1 MKVLSI
7 ARSRATVP
15 LFCIAFFFVQRMDGQ
30 TLHAEIEEVR
40 EFEVFVK
47 DKPAGKSTIRITET
61 ADGTTQ
67 VDTEASVE
75 LNYFVYV
82 YRYDF
87 HGRETWREG
96 RLVSTENRA
105 TDDGKSFHVR
115 ARAGA
120 RGSTVETNGK
130 TRAAPLI
137 DMTTN
142 YWRAPD
148 MSQRSKQSFMNAD
161 RGTVHSVEI
170 RAIGADQVTVDG
182 RRIDC
187 THVRLSGEIEAD
199 LWFDDQDRIVG
210 QKTIE
215 DGYPTEL
222 RLKRVRRNRVRAAAR

>member
-7 ARSRATVP
+7 ATLRATVP
-15 LFCIAFFFVQRMDGQ
+15 LFCIAFFLVQRIGGQ
-30 TLHAEIEEVR
+30 TLHAETVEVR
-40 EFEVFVK
+40 EFEIFVK

-67 VDTEASVE
+67 VDTEASVK

-87 HGRETWREG
+87 QGRETWREG

-105 TDDGKSFHVR
+105 TDDGKGFHVQ

-120 RGSTVETNGK
+120 RGSTIETNGK
-130 TRAAPLI
+130 ARAAPLI

-142 YWRAPD
+142 YWLAPD
-148 MSQRSKQSFMNAD
+148 VSQRSRQSFMNAD

-187 THVRLSGEIEAD
+187 AHVRVSGEIEAD

-222 RLKRVRRNRVRAAAR
+222 RMIHVRRSTVRTVAR

>member
-1 MKVLSI
+1 MSI
-7 ARSRATVP
+7 AAAGFIAAGP
-15 LFCIAFFFVQRMDGQ
+15 LFCLICFVAQAADGP
-30 TLHAEIEEVR
+30 TSPVVAEEFR

-61 ADGTTQ
+61 ADGATR
-67 VDTEASVE
+67 VDTEASVK
-75 LNYFVYV
+75 LDYFVYV
-82 YRYDF
+82 YRYEF

-105 TDDGKSFHVR
+105 TDDGKKLIVR
-115 ARAGA
+115 ARLGAG
-120 RGSTVETNGK
+120 GSTIETNGK
-130 TRAAPLI
+130 ARAAPRF

-148 MSQRSKQSFMNAD
+148 MSRRSKQSFMNAD
-161 RGTVHSVEI
+161 QGTLHSVEI
-170 RAIGADQVTVDG
+170 RAMGAERVMVDR

-187 THVRLSGEIEAD
+187 AHLRVSGEIEAD

-210 QKTIE
+210 RKTIE

-222 RLKRVRRNRVRAAAR
+222 RLVRVSRSAARTATR

>member
-15 LFCIAFFFVQRMDGQ
+15 LFCFAFFLAQTIGGQ
-30 TLHAEIEEVR
+30 TLHAETEEVR
-40 EFEVFVK
+40 EFEILVK
-47 DKPAGKSTIRITET
+47 DKPAGKSTIGIIEC
-61 ADGTTQ
+61 ADGTTL
-67 VDTEASVE
+67 VYTDASAK

-120 RGSTVETNGK
+120 RGSTIETNGK
-130 TRAAPLI
+130 ARAAPPI

-148 MSQRSKQSFMNAD
+148 LSQRSRQSFMNAD
-161 RGTVHSVEI
+161 QGTVHSVEV
-170 RAIGADQVTVDG
+170 RAIGAAQMTVDG

-187 THVRLSGEIEAD
+187 AHVRLSGDIEAD
-199 LWFDDQDRIVG
+199 LWFDDPDRIVG

-222 RLKRVRRNRVRAAAR
+222 RLIRVRRSAVRTAAR